1 MVEIAKKYDQ
11 PYQQKYLDAAKAFRL
26 PYLDYFRPR
35 DGEVKFPG
43 LSRNP
48 TETSFPYNF
57 RLPDILNE
65 RKVALRLP
73 PHDTLKYDIDNPLYS
88 YKFTKEHGQLP
99 VIDQEQIV
107 SQSRNVEVLLF

>member
-1 MVEIAKKYDQ
+1 MVEISGKYDP
-11 PYQQKYLDAAKAFRL
+11 PYRQKYLDAAKAFRL

-43 LSRNP
+43 ISQNA

-65 RKVALRLP
+65 KKVALRLP
-73 PHDTLKYDIDNPLYS
+73 PHDELRYDIDNPLYT

-99 VIDQEQIV
+99 DSDQEQIV
-107 SQSRNVEVLLF
+107 SRSRSLELLIF